1 MNRLALNEVVAECVR
16 ECVCV
21 CVCVLVCVCV
31 WRGGGGEGGGG
42 GKGWGEGRIFEDS
55 NCAMKKID
63 TQQVR

>member
-21 CVCVLVCVCV
+21 CVCVCWCVCVC
-31 WRGGGGEGGGG
+31 GGEGEGKGVGGR
-42 GKGWGEGRIFEDS
+42 GWGEGRIFEYS

>member
-63 TQQVR
+63 TQQMR

>member
-63 TQQVR
+63 IQQMR